1 MGRNKKV
8 VCKTCYRVMRSDI
21 LSRHMKIHDK
31 YVEVE
36 PLPSVTST
44 NVPPVSGSSDSF
56 YKPTSMDEEELL
68 KKMLKGDRE
77 YKEKME
83 MG

>member
-1 MGRNKKV
+1 MGRNKKF

-56 YKPTSMDEEELL
+56 YKLTSMDEEELL

-77 YKEKME
+77 YKEKN
-83 MG
+83 GNG